1 MEHSCVD
8 CAIKKCNTGKG
19 KYPEFRATE
28 HMPDEVLADAMAC
41 YEEKE
46 NREVSVAAAR
56 VEYEHYC
63 QYTRVQEIMAFAEN
77 MHMKKLGI
85 ATCVGLLNESRT
97 LARIFGTMDSKC
109 MALPVRQ
116 VHRRRRRWE
125 SRRNV
130 MQWERICA
138 IRFCR
143 RRC

>member
-19 KYPEFRATE
+19 KYPEFCATE

-63 QYTRVQEIMAFAEN
+63 QYTRVPGDHGICGKYAYEEAWHCN
-77 MHMKKLGI
+77 M
-85 ATCVGLLNESRT
+85 
-97 LARIFGTMDSKC
+97 
-109 MALPVRQ
+109 
-116 VHRRRRRWE
+116 RRSVE
-125 SRRNV
+125 
-130 MQWERICA
+130 
-138 IRFCR
+138 
-143 RRC
+143 

>member
-19 KYPEFRATE
+19 KYPEFCATE

-97 LARIFGTMDSKC
+97 LARIFRDNG
-109 MALPVRQ
+109 
-116 VHRRRRRWE
+116 
-125 SRRNV
+125 
-130 MQWERICA
+130 
-138 IRFCR
+138 F
-143 RRC
+143 

>member
-1 MEHSCVD
+1 MGIRMEHSCVD

-19 KYPEFRATE
+19 KYPEFCATE

-85 ATCVGLLNESRT
+85 ATCVGLLNESRDV
-97 LARIFGTMDSKC
+97 GTYF
-109 MALPVRQ
+109 PG
-116 VHRRRRRWE
+116 
-125 SRRNV
+125 
-130 MQWERICA
+130 QW
-138 IRFCR
+138 IRSVWHCL
-143 RRC
+143 